1 MMKFDR
7 LPPKPRDESFYRTTA
22 VVVRDALKKIRD
34 SGDLDIVGCNVCT
47 YDAIICVIKL
57 EQSKFV

>member
-1 MMKFDR
+1 MFER

-34 SGDLDIVGCNVCT
+34 SGELDIVGCNGV
-47 YDAIICVIKL
+47 DFEDMICAGK
-57 EQSKFV
+57 